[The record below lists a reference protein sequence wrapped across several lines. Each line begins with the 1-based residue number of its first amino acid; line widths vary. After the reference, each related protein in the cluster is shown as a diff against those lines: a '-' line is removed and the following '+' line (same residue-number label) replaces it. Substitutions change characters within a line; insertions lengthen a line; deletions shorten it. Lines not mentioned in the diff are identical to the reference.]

1 MKKKYISPKVMFEEM
16 EASYLLINSKF
27 NEEEGSGKRYRE
39 TLQGIRG
46 SDGSQ
51 NH

>member
-27 NEEEGSGKRYRE
+27 NEEEGSGKVLSRE
-39 TLQGIRG
+39 NNL
-46 SDGSQ
+46 DWDDDDDF
-51 NH
+51 

>member
-27 NEEEGSGKRYRE
+27 NEEEGSGKVLSRE
-39 TLQGIRG
+39 NNLGW
-46 SDGSQ
+46 DDDDDDF
-51 NH
+51 

>member
-27 NEEEGSGKRYRE
+27 NEKEGSGKVLSRE
-39 TLQGIRG
+39 NNLGW
-46 SDGSQ
+46 SDDDDY
-51 NH
+51 

>member
-27 NEEEGSGKRYRE
+27 NEEEGSGNVLSRE
-39 TLQGIRG
+39 NNLGW
-46 SDGSQ
+46 SDDDDY
-51 NH
+51 